1 MPGGGRREVRGR
13 GCMWLEWLLPHPN
26 CSPPNI
32 VLVTMANSFPQP
44 PPTSSLHPT
53 RLHCIFQTPHRD
65 SFSTGA
71 PNPFLLPS
79 LAADTSSP
87 LPGSFAPQNLFK
99 RARHSTSSNTL
110 FTLSLPLQHFFPP
123 LLLPTQSF
131 LLSKDTPRAHP
142 NQASPCRLPS
152 LPNDAST
159 NPQPQSLPSS
169 PLSCLR
175 SN

>member
-1 MPGGGRREVRGR
+1 M
-13 GCMWLEWLLPHPN
+13 EWSLPHPN

-32 VLVTMANSFPQP
+32 VLVTMANSFPQT

-53 RLHCIFQTPHRD
+53 RLHCISQTPHRD
-65 SFSTGA
+65 SFSTCA

-79 LAADTSSP
+79 LAANTSP

-123 LLLPTQSF
+123 LLLTHSF
-131 LLSKDTPRAHP
+131 LLSKTPHGRTQTRPAGSSAPQTMPQPTPSRNPCH
-142 NQASPCRLPS
+142 ALHSPVS
-152 LPNDAST
+152 LPTS
-159 NPQPQSLPSS
+159 PWLSS
-169 PLSCLR
+169 PPLR
-175 SN
+175 SNHIKSY